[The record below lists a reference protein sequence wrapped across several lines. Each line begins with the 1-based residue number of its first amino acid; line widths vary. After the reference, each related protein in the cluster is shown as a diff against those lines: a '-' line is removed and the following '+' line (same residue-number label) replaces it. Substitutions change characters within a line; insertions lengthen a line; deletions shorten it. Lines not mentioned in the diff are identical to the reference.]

1 MANITIFCCSNSLY
15 GDADPFQAVK
25 DKAKAKNNHK
35 IELAC
40 SSRVET
46 IHILK
51 AIENGADGVLII
63 ACPESE
69 CKLIE
74 GSRRTGKRVESAK
87 RLLSEIGVEPE
98 RVVIVR
104 PPVPAAAN
112 FNEIVNEAEAGFSK
126 LGAVA
131 GKKRGSGRIES

>member
-1 MANITIFCCSNSLY
+1 MANITVFCCSNSLY
-15 GDADPFQAVK
+15 GDADPWQAGK
-25 DKAKAKNNHK
+25 AKAKAKNAHK

-51 AIENGADGVLII
+51 AIENGAEGVLII

-74 GSRRTGKRVESAK
+74 GSKRTGKRVESAK
-87 RLLSEIGVEPE
+87 RLLGEIGVEPE
-98 RVVIVR
+98 RVMIVR
-104 PPVPAAAN
+104 PPVPSAPN
-112 FNEIVNEAEAGFSK
+112 FNEIVKEAEAVFSK
-126 LGAVA
+126 LGAA
-131 GKKRGSGRIES
+131 NGKKTQSRKD